1 MSKKRRSG
9 QPTFLKNPRYVLYGI
24 WAELY
29 TRWQEN
35 FNPKWREPLPPTPCQ
50 FCGQTNHKEAYC
62 PNLIKIGFILSHDE
76 KGDAELGNQK
86 PPQ

>member
-1 MSKKRRSG
+1 MSEKRQRR
-9 QPTFLKNPRYVLYGI
+9 QPTFLKTPRYVLYGI

-35 FNPKWREPLPPTPCQ
+35 FNPKWHEPLPSIPCQ

-62 PNLIKIGFILSHDE
+62 PNLVKMGFILPPDE
-76 KGDAELGNQK
+76 KGDAEPDNQK
-86 PPQ
+86 LPE